1 MIALAGTS
9 SFIIF
14 ISWLLRVGRHWR
26 HWLVT
31 LCRVGHGSD
40 VYGFLLAILDRPK
53 RTMQRRAFGRLDVNA
68 TFKKGDLLLGLLKA
82 IL

>member
-1 MIALAGTS
+1 MAYPGGRGLPNPL
-9 SFIIF
+9 IIND
-14 ISWLLRVGRHWR
+14 LGVVGHWG

-40 VYGFLLAILDRPK
+40 VDGVLVGIPNCPN

-68 TFKKGDLLLGLLKA
+68 TFKKGKL
-82 IL
+82 